1 MHGTKVSVI
10 IPHWNGIDILSD
22 CLESLSRN
30 TYPNLEILV
39 VDNASTDG
47 SSDWISLHYPNIK
60 LIQNNKN
67 YGYSGGCNRGAE
79 ASSGDYLIFLNND
92 TVHNE
97 DFIERLADFL
107 NLNPQ
112 VSAVQPKI
120 LNYFDRNKFDYAGGC
135 GGWIDIL
142 GFPFARGR
150 LFLNLEVDKNQYEK
164 IRPIFWAS
172 GTAMMIRKK
181 DFELLGGFDDVF
193 FAHQEEI
200 DLCWKIHLSGSQV
213 WSIPSAVVFHK
224 NAVTL
229 PMFSR
234 LKQYLNHRNSMLMIL
249 SNYSLPMSL
258 YLVPIRIG
266 LELVALIY
274 SLLRLDINHF
284 IGILQSFAWILTHP
298 HIVVKK
304 RIRTQKLR
312 KIKDRRVIQNMYWGS
327 IVFDYYIKRIK
338 KSSDIISE

>member
-150 LFLNLEVDKNQYEK
+150 LFLDLEVDENQYEK

-304 RIRTQKLR
+304 RIRAQKLR
-312 KIKDRRVIQNMYWGS
+312 KVKDRRVIQNMYWGS

>member
-150 LFLNLEVDKNQYEK
+150 LFLDLEVDENQYEK

-266 LELVALIY
+266 LEFVALIY

-312 KIKDRRVIQNMYWGS
+312 KVKDRRVIQNMYWGS

>member
-150 LFLNLEVDKNQYEK
+150 LFLDLEVDVNQYEK

-266 LELVALIY
+266 LEFVALIY

-312 KIKDRRVIQNMYWGS
+312 KVKDRRVIQNMYWGS

>member
-1 MHGTKVSVI
+1 M
-10 IPHWNGIDILSD
+10 
-22 CLESLSRN
+22 
-30 TYPNLEILV
+30 
-39 VDNASTDG
+39 
-47 SSDWISLHYPNIK
+47 
-60 LIQNNKN
+60 
-67 YGYSGGCNRGAE
+67 
-79 ASSGDYLIFLNND
+79 
-92 TVHNE
+92 
-97 DFIERLADFL
+97 
-107 NLNPQ
+107 
-112 VSAVQPKI
+112 
-120 LNYFDRNKFDYAGGC
+120 NYFDRNKFDYAGGC

-150 LFLNLEVDKNQYEK
+150 LFLDLEVDENQYEK
-164 IRPIFWAS
+164 IRPFFWAS
-172 GTAMMIRKK
+172 GTAMLIRKK

-266 LELVALIY
+266 LEFVALIY

-284 IGILQSFAWILTHP
+284 IGILSLAFGIFFRLLA
-298 HIVVKK
+298 
-304 RIRTQKLR
+304 
-312 KIKDRRVIQNMYWGS
+312 
-327 IVFDYYIKRIK
+327 
-338 KSSDIISE
+338 

>member
-1 MHGTKVSVI
+1 MPNSKVSVI

-22 CLESLSRN
+22 CLDSLNKNS
-30 TYPNLEILV
+30 YSNLEIIV
-39 VDNASTDG
+39 VDNASSDG
-47 SSDWISLHYPNIK
+47 SAEWISSNYPEIK

-67 YGYSGGCNRGAE
+67 YGYAGGCNIGAE
-79 ASSGDYLIFLNND
+79 QSSGDYLIFLNND
-92 TVHNE
+92 TIQNE

-120 LNYFDRNKFDYAGGC
+120 LNYFDRDKFDYAGGC
-135 GGWIDIL
+135 GGWLDIL

-150 LFLNLEVDKNQYEK
+150 LFQNIETDKNQYEK

-172 GTAMMIRKK
+172 GTALMIRKK
-181 DFELLGGFDDVF
+181 VFDQLDGFDSTF

-200 DLCWKIHLSGSQV
+200 DLCWKIHLLGNQV
-213 WSIPSAVVFHK
+213 WSMPGAVVYHK

-249 SNYSLPMSL
+249 SNYSLLMSL
-258 YLVPIRIG
+258 YLIPIRIA
-266 LELVALIY
+266 LEFVALIY
-274 SLLRLDINHF
+274 SLFCLDINHF
-284 IGILQSFAWILTHP
+284 VGILQSFVWIILHP
-298 HIVVKK
+298 HVIIK
-304 RIRTQKLR
+304 RRIQVSKIRKVTDGK
-312 KIKDRRVIQNMYWGS
+312 VIQSMYWGS
-327 IVFDYYIKRIK
+327 IIFDYYIKRIM
-338 KSSDIISE
+338 KSSDIIRE

>member
-1 MHGTKVSVI
+1 MPGSKVSVI

-22 CLESLSRN
+22 CLESLSKN
-30 TYPNLEILV
+30 TYPNLEIIV
-39 VDNASTDG
+39 VDNASTDA
-47 SSDWISLHYPNIK
+47 SSEWVSLHYPDIK
-60 LIQNNKN
+60 LVQNNKN
-67 YGYSGGCNRGAE
+67 YGYAGGCNEGAKV
-79 ASSGDYLIFLNND
+79 SSGDYLIFLNND
-92 TVHNE
+92 TIHNE
-97 DFIERLADFL
+97 DFIEHLADFL

-120 LNYFDRNKFDYAGGC
+120 LNYYERNKFDYAGGC

-150 LFLNLEVDKNQYEK
+150 VFLNLEVDKNQYEK

-181 DFELLGGFDDVF
+181 DFEQFGGFDSVF

-224 NAVTL
+224 NAITL

-258 YLVPIRIG
+258 YLIPIRIA
-266 LELVALIY
+266 LEFVAMIY
-274 SLLRLDINHF
+274 ALLCFDINHF

-298 HIVVKK
+298 HIVVKR
-304 RIRTQKLR
+304 RIQAQKLR
-312 KIKDRRVIQNMYWGS
+312 KVKDSKVIESMYWGS
-327 IVFDYYIKRIK
+327 IVFDYYIRRIK

>member
-1 MHGTKVSVI
+1 MPNSKVSVI
-10 IPHWNGIDILSD
+10 IPHWNGIDILKD
-22 CLESLSRN
+22 CLESLSKSS
-30 TYPNLEILV
+30 YPNLETIV

-47 SSDWISLHYPNIK
+47 SSEWLSNNYPDIN
-60 LIQNNKN
+60 LIQNTKN
-67 YGYSGGCNRGAE
+67 HGYAGGCNIGAE
-79 ASSGDYLIFLNND
+79 QSSGDYLIFLNND

-120 LNYFDRNKFDYAGGC
+120 LNYFDRNKFDYAGGG

-150 LFLNLEVDKNQYEK
+150 LFLNIETDKNQYEK

-172 GTAMMIRKK
+172 GTALMIRKK
-181 DFELLGGFDDVF
+181 HFHQLGGFDNTF

-200 DLCWKIHLSGSQV
+200 DLCWKIHLSGNQV
-213 WSIPSAVVFHK
+213 WSIPGAVVFHK

-249 SNYSLPMSL
+249 SNYSLPMSV
-258 YLVPIRIG
+258 YLVPIRIA
-266 LELVALIY
+266 LEFIALIY
-274 SLLRLDINHF
+274 ALICLDINHF
-284 IGILQSFAWILTHP
+284 VGIIQSFVWIITHP
-298 HIVVKK
+298 HVIIK
-304 RIRTQKLR
+304 RRFQVR
-312 KIKDRRVIQNMYWGS
+312 KIRKVKDSEVVQSMYWGS

-338 KSSDIISE
+338 KSSDIIRE

>member
-150 LFLNLEVDKNQYEK
+150 LFLDLEVDENQYEK

-266 LELVALIY
+266 LEFVALTY

-304 RIRTQKLR
+304 RIRAQKLR
-312 KIKDRRVIQNMYWGS
+312 KVKDRRVIQNMYWGS